1 MRPEPT
7 LLALS
12 KSVFCLFAILALSFS
27 FPSGMHAQA
36 PSVPASFQ
44 PMYTELNN
52 YLVNFNATLAP
63 GSNPPYPTLMS
74 VCWKAVDSNSGP
86 SLVSGMNFNL
96 TSPPLPVNAQMQL
109 NALKAMGVQ
118 AVLVEVGFPMLYTPF
133 LASQNAAYPSQ
144 FTTYYQTV
152 ANAVRAAGLK
162 LIIENDTLLVNDVEA
177 GWDVA
182 PFYATLNWTEYQ
194 AARAQTAVTIAQL
207 MLPDYL
213 VVLEEPNTE
222 AYNSNQPNANTLS
235 GSLSLLNTMLTSV
248 QQAGVEN
255 MKVGAGT
262 STAQVNPDAMS
273 FIQEY
278 VTTSV
283 DFIDFH
289 IYPVNDNNLPIALEI
304 ASTAAAAGKPV
315 AMTECWLWKVLDTEL
330 GVLTDDVIRAR
341 DPFSF
346 WAPLDAYFLQTM
358 QSLANSTQMLFLD
371 PFGAEYLFTYLTYD
385 DSTENLSPSAILN
398 EEDGASAT
406 ETQNAWPDSISG
418 MSYYNSLVTPPD
430 TAPPTVPTDLSGVSA
445 NPTTAVLN
453 WKAAA
458 DNIGVAGYY
467 ILRGPQNGPQTVVGT
482 TGMLSYQDSGLTEA
496 TTYTYT
502 IEAFD
507 LAGNASAPSASFTLT
522 TFNVTPPSTP
532 ANVTA
537 QAVACTK
544 VILNWSPSTDNI
556 ALSQYIVFMGPSPTA
571 LTQLGVAGISSKP
584 QYGNDTLSPGTT
596 YYFGVQAEDKD
607 QNISYMSAV
616 VAVTTPTLPV
626 APASVLPV
634 AESTTK
640 ISVTWSASTGGLT
653 IAHYFVYR
661 GASSSTLAQV
671 ATVNNTSYT
680 DNTATAATTYY
691 YAIQASDSGTPASTS
706 GLSTPVAV
714 TTYSPPSVP
723 AGLVATPISCTKV
736 SLTWLP
742 AVSGGLPL
750 SYYHVYKG
758 TSPTALTQI
767 ASTPNTTYNDT
778 TDMAQ
783 TTYYY
788 AVQATDTGKPPDLS
802 AISPPVEVTTYAY
815 PGVPTNLVA
824 TPESSTKITLTW
836 TASVSG
842 GLNISNYHVYGGT
855 SPSKLSQIGVTTNTT
870 YNNMQLTAGT
880 TYYYAVQAV
889 DTANDDS
896 ALSGTVSATTFPLPS
911 APSNV
916 VAQGTSSSE
925 IAVSWAP
932 SSGVL
937 PIAHYYV
944 FRGSS
949 PGNLSQVATTINPSY
964 NDRSLSAGTTYYYGI
979 QAADTGGDHSAIS
992 SPAVAGSTQ
1001 P

>member
-1 MRPEPT
+1 MMRTEFT
-7 LLALS
+7 LSAPI
-12 KSVFCLFAILALSFS
+12 KSAFCFLAILPLLFS
-27 FPSGMHAQA
+27 LPSGMYAQA

-52 YLVNFNATLAP
+52 YLVNFNATLPP
-63 GSNPPYPTLMS
+63 GGNPPFPTLMS
-74 VCWKAVDSNSGP
+74 VCLKAVDSNSGP
-86 SLVSGMNFNL
+86 SLVSGMNFNQNP
-96 TSPPLPVNAQMQL
+96 PPLPVNAQMQL

-194 AARAQTAVTIAQL
+194 AARAQTAVTIANL
-207 MLPDYL
+207 MHPDYL

-222 AYNSNQPNANTLS
+222 AFNSNQPNANTLS
-235 GSLSLLNTMLTSV
+235 GSLSLLNAILTGV
-248 QQAGVEN
+248 QQAGVQN

-262 STAQVNPDAMS
+262 STAQVNPDALS

-289 IYPVNDNNLPIALEI
+289 IYPVNDHNLPIALEI

-358 QSLANSTQMLFLD
+358 QNLANSTQMLFLD

-398 EEDGASAT
+398 EEDGASAA
-406 ETQNAWPDSISG
+406 ETQNAGPDSISG

-445 NPTTAVLN
+445 NPTTAVVN

-507 LAGNASAPSASFTLT
+507 LAGNVSAPSASANVQ
-522 TFNVTPPSTP
+522 TFDVSPPSTP
-532 ANVTA
+532 ANVA
-537 QAVACTK
+537 VQAIACTK
-544 VILNWSPSTDNI
+544 ATVTWSPSTDNTGVSEY
-556 ALSQYIVFMGPSPTA
+556 LLWMGPSPGSLIQVATV
-571 LTQLGVAGISSKP
+571 LGTTTSYS
-584 QYGNDTLSPGTT
+584 NSTLSPQTA

-607 QNISYMSAV
+607 RNISYMSTV
-616 VAVTTPTLPV
+616 VPVTTPALPV

-640 ISVTWSASTGGLT
+640 IGVTWSASTGGLT

-671 ATVNNTSYT
+671 AEVNNTSYT
-680 DNTATAATTYY
+680 DNTATAATAYY
-691 YAIQASDSGTPASTS
+691 YAIQASDSGRPPSTS
-706 GLSTPVAV
+706 GLSTAVPV

-723 AGLVATPISCTKV
+723 ANLVATPVSCTKV

-742 AVSGGLPL
+742 AVQPRQNPPRRRDLRAR
-750 SYYHVYKG
+750 
-758 TSPTALTQI
+758 SPRLRITMYSAAVRRA
-767 ASTPNTTYNDT
+767 AS
-778 TDMAQ
+778 
-783 TTYYY
+783 
-788 AVQATDTGKPPDLS
+788 
-802 AISPPVEVTTYAY
+802 E
-815 PGVPTNLVA
+815 
-824 TPESSTKITLTW
+824 
-836 TASVSG
+836 
-842 GLNISNYHVYGGT
+842 
-855 SPSKLSQIGVTTNTT
+855 
-870 YNNMQLTAGT
+870 
-880 TYYYAVQAV
+880 
-889 DTANDDS
+889 
-896 ALSGTVSATTFPLPS
+896 
-911 APSNV
+911 
-916 VAQGTSSSE
+916 
-925 IAVSWAP
+925 
-932 SSGVL
+932 
-937 PIAHYYV
+937 
-944 FRGSS
+944 
-949 PGNLSQVATTINPSY
+949 
-964 NDRSLSAGTTYYYGI
+964 
-979 QAADTGGDHSAIS
+979 
-992 SPAVAGSTQ
+992 
-1001 P
+1001 